1 MLTGTIINSLAILAG
16 SLLGLVLQAVTH
28 RSSKDVD
35 AGGIGGRL
43 QTIVMEGMALCVMYI
58 GVSGSLKGQ
67 NTLIA
72 IISIAIGA
80 VVGELLDLDRR
91 MHTLGDWVQAKTARL
106 IHTQEGAP
114 SVADGFV
121 AASLLF
127 CVGAMAIVGSLEN
140 GLTGNYDTLKA
151 KSVIDG
157 IAAIVFASSLGVGV
171 AFSAAAIFV
180 YQGAISLAA
189 GLLAPLLS
197 DTVIAEMTCVGS
209 LLIVALSLNMLN
221 VTKIK
226 VMNLVHI
233 YVNLIHTNA
242 RLPRILRQAGV
253 SSFQQ
258 LIQVCAH
265 VDGVPGQIVKAL
277 CQVRAFGRGHKGHR
291 KQLINEGLGIRIG
304 AAEGIGKA
312 GDAPQFCGDAV
323 VTLLDVVQHPGLKI
337 PVGFPGAALHTVG
350 AVPLKV
356 AAIAPQIVE
365 LIAVGPDLHQAGIRH
380 LPQLFPSAEVVRG
393 QVRHQHDDGDA
404 GLHAVLLQNGVH
416 QIVIAAVAV
425 VKGDEDRFF
434 RQGLPRRQLSGQH
447 RGIALGQDDFQIST
461 ELAGRDGHVVAVL
474 PLRHHMV
481 VHQHRQRLPYRR
493 R

>member
-43 QTIVMEGMALCVMYI
+43 PNIVMEGMGLCVMYI

-226 VMNLVHI
+226 VMNLVPAI
-233 YVNLIHTNA
+233 F
-242 RLPRILRQAGV
+242 LPIL
-253 SSFQQ
+253 
-258 LIQVCAH
+258 
-265 VDGVPGQIVKAL
+265 L
-277 CQVRAFGRGHKGHR
+277 CTF
-291 KQLINEGLGIRIG
+291 
-304 AAEGIGKA
+304 
-312 GDAPQFCGDAV
+312 
-323 VTLLDVVQHPGLKI
+323 
-337 PVGFPGAALHTVG
+337 
-350 AVPLKV
+350 
-356 AAIAPQIVE
+356 
-365 LIAVGPDLHQAGIRH
+365 
-380 LPQLFPSAEVVRG
+380 
-393 QVRHQHDDGDA
+393 
-404 GLHAVLLQNGVH
+404 
-416 QIVIAAVAV
+416 
-425 VKGDEDRFF
+425 
-434 RQGLPRRQLSGQH
+434 
-447 RGIALGQDDFQIST
+447 
-461 ELAGRDGHVVAVL
+461 
-474 PLRHHMV
+474 M
-481 VHQHRQRLPYRR
+481 
-493 R
+493 

>member
-16 SLLGLVLQAVTH
+16 SLLGLVLQAATH

-35 AGGIGGRL
+35 VGGIGGRL
-43 QTIVMEGMALCVMYI
+43 QTIVMEGMSLCVLYI
-58 GVSGSLKGQ
+58 GISGSLKGQ

-106 IHTQEGAP
+106 IHTQEDAP

-171 AFSAAAIFV
+171 AFSAAAIFL

-209 LLIVALSLNMLN
+209 LLIAALGLNMLN
-221 VTKIK
+221 ITKIK
-226 VMNLVHI
+226 VMNFVPAI
-233 YVNLIHTNA
+233 F
-242 RLPRILRQAGV
+242 LPIL
-253 SSFQQ
+253 
-258 LIQVCAH
+258 
-265 VDGVPGQIVKAL
+265 L
-277 CQVRAFGRGHKGHR
+277 CKF
-291 KQLINEGLGIRIG
+291 
-304 AAEGIGKA
+304 
-312 GDAPQFCGDAV
+312 
-323 VTLLDVVQHPGLKI
+323 
-337 PVGFPGAALHTVG
+337 
-350 AVPLKV
+350 
-356 AAIAPQIVE
+356 
-365 LIAVGPDLHQAGIRH
+365 
-380 LPQLFPSAEVVRG
+380 
-393 QVRHQHDDGDA
+393 
-404 GLHAVLLQNGVH
+404 
-416 QIVIAAVAV
+416 
-425 VKGDEDRFF
+425 
-434 RQGLPRRQLSGQH
+434 
-447 RGIALGQDDFQIST
+447 
-461 ELAGRDGHVVAVL
+461 
-474 PLRHHMV
+474 M
-481 VHQHRQRLPYRR
+481 
-493 R
+493 